1 METNNFIYHTP
12 DLWESKETA
21 ELDKALVA
29 FNLKFNAVGKDSAIQ
44 IPGRKDKKY
53 ASLDTIMIAVRPLLA
68 ECGLFVQQPIAG
80 DKVVTIIRHTSGQF
94 RAASMTFAPMSGN
107 GTNAL
112 QNAGGGFTYIKR
124 YAISAILSLATE
136 EDDDGQSGTIKPEA
150 KATKPPIKPPVVE
163 KVTDEKVA
171 IKVLESALSI
181 EDLGSRWFTIAPATQ
196 ALETVKTAKEV
207 MKVRLSTP
215 PRQEPEDPQLA
226 AHLERN
232 LNPDSKFAN

>member
-94 RAASMTFAPMSGN
+94 RAAAMTFSPMSGN

-150 KATKPPIKPPVVE
+150 KATRPAPKPAGVD
-163 KVTDEKVA
+163 DEIVA
-171 IKVLESALSI
+171 IGLIRRADNAEALTALWPTFTANVKKSES
-181 EDLGSRWFTIAPATQ
+181 
-196 ALETVKTAKEV
+196 VKQEMRDRKE
-207 MKVRLSTP
+207 
-215 PRQEPEDPQLA
+215 QIDELA
-226 AHLERN
+226 AEAAV
-232 LNPDSKFAN
+232 S